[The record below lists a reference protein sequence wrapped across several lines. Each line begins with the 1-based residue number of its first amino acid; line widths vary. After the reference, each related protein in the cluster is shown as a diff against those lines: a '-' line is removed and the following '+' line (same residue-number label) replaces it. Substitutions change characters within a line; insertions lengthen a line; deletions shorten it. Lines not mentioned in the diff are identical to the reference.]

1 MTEVLPEAIWLP
13 SERASGCPYNPP
25 EQLAEIREK
34 TPLSRIHYSGD
45 VDGWLVTSHA
55 LSRQILADPRFSSGS
70 NHHRAP
76 IPGAPSMENPPPAP
90 PGFLALM
97 DPPDHTRYRR
107 KLTGQFTVRRMR
119 QLTDR
124 IEKITTECLDAIEQ
138 QKGTVDLVDA
148 FARRIPGVVIAELL
162 GITYEDRQKFTDLVD
177 HMHSLGRNKASVED
191 QTKAFLAVRG
201 FMSDLMLAKREHP
214 TDDLFSGL
222 ATSEFEDGE
231 IINLGLTLLGAGLDT
246 VAGTLALGV
255 FALLNNPDQY
265 ALLGKAEDDETVSR
279 AVEEL
284 LRFTTVLPFLQRT
297 ALEDVEIDGHVLKAG
312 EMVTLST
319 AAANRDSDKFGD
331 PDTLDLTRSARGHVS
346 FGHGIHQCV
355 AQQLARVELQ
365 VAFPALARRFPTLR
379 LAVAP
384 EEVLVRDEVA
394 FYGLWSLPVTWDRG

>member
-1 MTEVLPEAIWLP
+1 MTEVLPDAIWLP
-13 SERASGCPYNPP
+13 SERSSGCPYNPP
-25 EQLAEIREK
+25 EQLSEIREK

-55 LSRQILADPRFSSGS
+55 LARQVLADARFSSGS

-76 IPGAPSMENPPPAP
+76 IEGAPFMENAPPVP
-90 PGFLALM
+90 PGFLSLM

-107 KLTGQFTVRRMR
+107 QLTGQFTVRRMR

-124 IEKITTECLDAIEQ
+124 VEEITTECLDAMEKQ
-138 QKGTVDLVDA
+138 DGPVDLVDS
-148 FARRIPGVVIAELL
+148 FARLIPGVVIAELL
-162 GITYEDRQKFTDLVD
+162 GISYDDRQKFTDLVD
-177 HMHSLGRNKASVED
+177 HMHALGRNKASVEE

-201 FMSDLMLAKREHP
+201 FMSELMFAKREQP

-222 ATSEFEDGE
+222 VTSEFTDDE

-246 VAGTLALGV
+246 VAGTLSLGV
-255 FALLNNPDQY
+255 LALLRNPDQY
-265 ALLGKAEDDETVSR
+265 ELLTKATDDDAVSR

-284 LRFTTVLPFLQRT
+284 LRFTAVLPFLQRC
-297 ALEDVEIDGHVLKAG
+297 ALEDVEVDGHLIKAG
-312 EMVTLST
+312 EMVTIST
-319 AAANRDSDKFGD
+319 AAANRDAGKFAA
-331 PDTLDLTRSARGHVS
+331 PDDLDITRSARGHVT

-365 VAFPALARRFPTLR
+365 VALPALARRFPTLR

-384 EEVLVRDEVA
+384 EEVPVRDEIA